1 MTESSSD
8 SEREGSRIVITSEE
22 CAASSIPPAL
32 ALWEPP
38 DDAFDLGDA
47 LKLVGKIVIIP
58 VKAVGGLAIHASRK
72 FASPP
77 PRRVRPLTRPSPSL
91 LEAIE
96 IEPVESREPIE
107 IGDEALTRLTGEE
120 EEKMAALA
128 KQEEESEEGARRR
141 AERRR
146 REIADAIELEED
158 RTGRGEQPL
167 QGDFGHSPVE
177 HYYRYRALEQAY
189 KHARKYPN
197 REVGGVLL
205 GVIRRFKQGRIITIV
220 TGIIR
225 ADGAIGRQAS
235 LRFTPEAWAEVLGI
249 RDRDPIYQDEVRWQI
264 VGWYHTH
271 PNFGIF
277 LSSMDVHTHRTFT
290 DPGHI
295 ALVIDPVRNK
305 YGTFGWND
313 DMSGPVRLV
322 DESRKSQ
329 EVLLTDKLTLD
340 YLNRLN
346 MGLEDLPPVEL
357 PAHYPRPTKLM
368 TEQVK
373 ADNDFVPGP
382 LVSPSLTQ
390 STSDEDPSSSPE
402 PSERSIEENR
412 HIRRPKEADD

>member
-1 MTESSSD
+1 MAETSSD
-8 SEREGSRIVITSEE
+8 PEIEESRIVITSEE
-22 CAASSIPPAL
+22 CAASSIPPDL
-32 ALWEPP
+32 APWEPP
-38 DDAFDLGDA
+38 DVAIDLGNA
-47 LKLVGKIVIIP
+47 LRRTGEIMILP
-58 VKAVGGLAIHASRK
+58 VVGGLAIYTASRK
-72 FASPP
+72 FASARRKQTRSSTQPP
-77 PRRVRPLTRPSPSL
+77 PSL

-96 IEPVESREPIE
+96 IEPVEPRSPIE
-107 IGDEALTRLTGEE
+107 TDHEAMAKLANEEDVMGE
-120 EEKMAALA
+120 LA
-128 KQEEESEEGARRR
+128 KQEEESEESAKRR

-146 REIADAIELEED
+146 REITDAIELEED
-158 RTGRGEQPL
+158 RTGRGERSL
-167 QGDFGHSPVE
+167 EGDFGHSPVE

-220 TGIIR
+220 TSIIR

-322 DESRKSQ
+322 DESRTSQ
-329 EVLLTDKLTLD
+329 GVLLTDKLTLD

-357 PAHYPRPTKLM
+357 PAHYPRPAKTTL
-368 TEQVK
+368 EK
-373 ADNDFVPGP
+373 ARADDDFVPGP
-382 LVSPSLTQ
+382 LVSPSLSQ
-390 STSDEDPSSSPE
+390 SPSDDESAPPSQ
-402 PSERSIEENR
+402 RSDDQEVETNHR
-412 HIRRPKEADD
+412 GHLPKETDE